1 MKKNAIRVAKL
12 ENKIIGN
19 RSDIFRRSDLEILER
34 IQELELQK
42 GRMPTELFL
51 DMKQEA
57 DKANPVFTPKVLQR
71 MREEQAE
78 KHAQIEAMNDVELDD
93 CINKLII
100 ECDMNGTFE
109 DMNNEELENY
119 IKPKKETLV

>member
-57 DKANPVFTPKVLQR
+57 DKANPVFTPKFCQR
-71 MREEQAE
+71 MRDEHAE
-78 KHAQIEAMNDVELDD
+78 RNAEIASMSDTELDD
-93 CINKLII
+93 HLDKLII
-100 ECDMNGTFE
+100 EREMEGAFE
-109 DMNNEELENY
+109 DMSEQELNKHNKS
-119 IKPKKETLV
+119 IKYL